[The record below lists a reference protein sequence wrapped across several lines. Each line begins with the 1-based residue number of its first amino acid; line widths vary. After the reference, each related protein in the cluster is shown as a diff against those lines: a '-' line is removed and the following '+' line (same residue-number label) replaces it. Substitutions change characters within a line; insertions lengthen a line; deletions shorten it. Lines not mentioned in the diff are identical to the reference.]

1 MNMMAIPLEN
11 FSQKHLDQDPVHS
24 VFPFSVDCTTW
35 RNSNEKKMTMT
46 LSDNISLKL
55 ETPPKPHHKQ
65 LGVGL
70 QLPDQESSTAHS
82 IGQSLHRVCAMEV
95 QNAQEQCISSES
107 GQDENCGESVENQL
121 KPAILFSNPEF
132 MFNSLQ
138 VDGSHSM
145 TRVSYPYIDPY
156 YGGLLCGGYS
166 QQGFNSQA
174 QVNPN
179 AVGTAPARV
188 PISYGLAED
197 GPIYV
202 NAKQYHGI
210 LRRRQSRAKL
220 EAQNKVIRNRK
231 PYLHES
237 RHLHAL
243 NRVRGS
249 GGRFLS
255 VKKNQPSDR
264 TNPPTTLCQQKSTPD
279 SNTYSPETGDHG
291 TMTATCSEITSIS
304 NGSVMF
310 GWSDSQFSAASSNA
324 SGRMEQYRGRYVHG
338 GNGT

>member
-1 MNMMAIPLEN
+1 MMSFHIY
-11 FSQKHLDQDPVHS
+11 
-24 VFPFSVDCTTW
+24 
-35 RNSNEKKMTMT
+35 
-46 LSDNISLKL
+46 
-55 ETPPKPHHKQ
+55 TPI
-65 LGVGL
+65 
-70 QLPDQESSTAHS
+70 LP
-82 IGQSLHRVCAMEV
+82 
-95 QNAQEQCISSES
+95 
-107 GQDENCGESVENQL
+107 
-121 KPAILFSNPEF
+121 
-132 MFNSLQ
+132 SLQ
-138 VDGSHSM
+138 
-145 TRVSYPYIDPY
+145 
-156 YGGLLCGGYS
+156 
-166 QQGFNSQA
+166 
-174 QVNPN
+174 
-179 AVGTAPARV
+179 
-188 PISYGLAED
+188 
-197 GPIYV
+197 
-202 NAKQYHGI
+202 
-210 LRRRQSRAKL
+210 
-220 EAQNKVIRNRK
+220 

>member
-1 MNMMAIPLEN
+1 MNTMAIPLEN
-11 FSQKHLDQDPVHS
+11 FSQKNLDQDSIHS
-24 VFPFSVDCTTW
+24 VFPFSVDCTPW
-35 RNSNEKKMTMT
+35 RNPNEKKITMA
-46 LSDNISLKL
+46 LSDNITLKL
-55 ETPPKPHHKQ
+55 ETPPQPHHKL

-82 IGQSLHRVCAMEV
+82 IGQSLPKVCAMEV

-107 GQDENCGESVENQL
+107 GQDENCGESVENQM
-121 KPAILFSNPEF
+121 KPSILFSNPEF
-132 MFNSLQ
+132 MLNSLQ
-138 VDGSHSM
+138 VDGSHPM

-156 YGGLLCGGYS
+156 YSGLLCSAYS
-166 QQGFNSQA
+166 QQAINA
-174 QVNPN
+174 QVNSS
-179 AVGTAPARV
+179 AVGIAPARV
-188 PISYGLAED
+188 PISHGLAED

-255 VKKNQPSDR
+255 VKKNQPSDHI
-264 TNPPTTLCQQKSTPD
+264 TPPATLYQQKSTPD
-279 SNTYSPETGDHG
+279 FNTCSPETGDRG

-310 GWSDSQFSAASSNA
+310 GRSDSQFSTVSSNA
-324 SGRMEQYRGRYVHG
+324 GGRMEQYRGRFVHG
-338 GNGT
+338 